1 MDAQGRVS
9 PAGGAGV
16 GSAVG
21 SAEGRTGGPPQLGR
35 YRLLRRIGEGGM
47 GVVHLAAAPDGCRV
61 ALKVLRPHVVADTA
75 GRQRLA
81 REVDALQRVRSRR
94 VAALLDAD
102 AWGDTPYVVTR
113 FVPGLSLN
121 EYVDEYGPLR
131 GAGLLGLGRGLAEAL
146 AEVHAVG
153 VVHRDVKPSNVL
165 IENDEPVLID
175 FGLARAADDA
185 TVTVAGWMLG
195 TPAYLTPEIVEGRD
209 PEPPCDVHAW
219 ASTLAYACTGRS
231 PFGGG
236 HQTVVLDRVR
246 RNDYDLSEVPADV
259 RRVLERCLATD
270 PRSRPSAAVLAGW
283 LGAAE
288 PARDPTTVHVPA
300 APVTPSPAPAPAPA
314 PASAAAPATRPY
326 VGPEPAPAWTPPRAA
341 IGIRL
346 LRALVIVLGVALCA
360 ATFAAAPYAAALGWW
375 LVSSALFTWQ
385 RVLAAR
391 QRRRA
396 ARGRAGASDGVV
408 AALSAP
414 WHAVIA
420 VLGAALLVGSALLAA
435 AVVTG
440 LLNLFGVAL
449 GQLLWIAAGVFLAV
463 LWRGPG
469 SARLHWPA
477 VRVVDQVARPDLV
490 GLALVWVLAAFAT
503 GSIAV
508 VQGVDTFW
516 WPDGSAPL

>member
-9 PAGGAGV
+9 EAAARP
-16 GSAVG
+16 
-21 SAEGRTGGPPQLGR
+21 GGPPQLDR

-47 GVVHLAAAPDGCRV
+47 GVVHLAAAPDGSRV

-81 REVDALQRVRSRR
+81 REVDALRRVRSSR

-209 PEPPCDVHAW
+209 PDPACDVHAW

-246 RNDYDLSEVPADV
+246 RNDYDLSDVPADV

-288 PARDPTTVHVPA
+288 PTRDPTTVHVPA

-314 PASAAAPATRPY
+314 PAAPATTPS
-326 VGPEPAPAWTPPRAA
+326 VGPEPAPVWPPPRGA

-346 LRALVIVLGVALCA
+346 LRTLVIVLGVALCA

-375 LVSSALFTWQ
+375 LLCSALFTRQ
-385 RVLAAR
+385 RVGAAR
-391 QRRRA
+391 QRRRV

-414 WHAVIA
+414 WHALLA
-420 VLGAALLVGSALLAA
+420 VLGATLLVGSALLAA

-440 LLNLFGVAL
+440 LLNLFEVAL
-449 GQLLWIAAGVFLAV
+449 GQALWIAAGVFLAV

-490 GLALVWVLAAFAT
+490 GLALVWVLAALAT

>member
-9 PAGGAGV
+9 EVAARP
-16 GSAVG
+16 
-21 SAEGRTGGPPQLGR
+21 GGPPQLGR

-47 GVVHLAAAPDGCRV
+47 GVVHLAAAPDGSRV

-81 REVDALQRVRSRR
+81 REVDALQRVRSSR

-121 EYVDEYGPLR
+121 EYVNEYGPLR

-153 VVHRDVKPSNVL
+153 IVHRDVKPSNVL

-209 PEPPCDVHAW
+209 PEPACDVHAW
-219 ASTLAYACTGRS
+219 ASTLVYACTGRS

-246 RNDYDLSEVPADV
+246 RNDYDLSDVPADV

-288 PARDPTTVHVPA
+288 PTRDPTTVHVPA

-314 PASAAAPATRPY
+314 APATRPY
-326 VGPEPAPAWTPPRAA
+326 VGPEPAPAWTPPRGA

-346 LRALVIVLGVALCA
+346 LRALVIALGVALCA
-360 ATFAAAPYAAALGWW
+360 ATFAAAPYAATLAWW
-375 LVSSALFTWQ
+375 LLSSALFTWQ
-385 RVLAAR
+385 RVDAAR

-414 WHAVIA
+414 WHAVLA
-420 VLGAALLVGSALLAA
+420 VLGATLLVGSALLAA

-440 LLNLFGVAL
+440 LLNLFGAAL

-490 GLALVWVLAAFAT
+490 GLALVWVLAALAT

>member
-1 MDAQGRVS
+1 
-9 PAGGAGV
+9 
-16 GSAVG
+16 
-21 SAEGRTGGPPQLGR
+21 
-35 YRLLRRIGEGGM
+35 M